1 MNLANQITI
10 GRILLVPFFVI
21 AVVYCRPDFPQIKW
35 LAIALFVVASLTDA
49 VDGYLAR
56 IRKQQTALG
65 SFLDPFADKLLLIA
79 AFISLNFSDG
89 FTHKISRWIL
99 IVIIS
104 REVILI
110 SGLLI
115 LFISLREVKIQPS
128 WLGKLT
134 TVAQMVTVAMMMFEL
149 RWVNASALV
158 SALLTIFSGFGY
170 ILREMRRDN
179 HAVSAP

>member
-1 MNLANQITI
+1 MNLANRITI

-21 AVVYCRPDFPQIKW
+21 AVVYCRPEEPRIKW
-35 LAIALFVVASLTDA
+35 LAIALFALASISDA

-56 IRKQQTALG
+56 TRNQKTALG
-65 SFLDPFADKLLLIA
+65 SFLDPFADKLLLLA
-79 AFISLNFSDG
+79 AFVSLTFSAS
-89 FTHKISRWIL
+89 FSVKISNWIL

-128 WLGKLT
+128 ILGKIT
-134 TVAQMVTVAMMMFEL
+134 TVAQMITVAMMLFESK
-149 RWVNASALV
+149 WAHISAV
-158 SALLTIFSGFGY
+158 FSAMLTILSGLGY
-170 ILREMRRDN
+170 VLKEIRRDN
-179 HAVSAP
+179 HGTASV